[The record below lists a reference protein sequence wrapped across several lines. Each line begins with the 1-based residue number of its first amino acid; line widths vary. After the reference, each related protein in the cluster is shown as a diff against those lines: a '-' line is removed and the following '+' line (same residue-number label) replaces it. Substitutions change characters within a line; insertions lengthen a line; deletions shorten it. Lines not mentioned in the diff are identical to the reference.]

1 MMLNS
6 FGYKFGEKP
15 NKSKPSRPLPSFT
28 NCFNMKNRTLI
39 QSELWMIKW
48 LKLYTAIAMKPL
60 PPKSTLTFLW
70 RVLPHVGPYQSQ
82 DVLNSNEQWFHE
94 GKQKPSQTMTET
106 KPTREKRQ
114 VTTLALLCS
123 SRLVK
128 TNSPSSLLC
137 VQRILSCPAYNLS
150 EFQCKERP
158 LSFSCLE
165 SITRTDYPVCIAKR
179 LWYIRVLVMKK
190 GWWSRQDV
198 SVH

>member
-1 MMLNS
+1 
-6 FGYKFGEKP
+6 
-15 NKSKPSRPLPSFT
+15 
-28 NCFNMKNRTLI
+28 MKNRTLI

-48 LKLYTAIAMKPL
+48 LKLYTVIAMKPL
-60 PPKSTLTFLW
+60 PPKSILTFLW

-82 DVLNSNEQWFHE
+82 DVLNSNEQWFHD

-106 KPTREKRQ
+106 KPSREKRQ

-128 TNSPSSLLC
+128 TNSPSSLPC
-137 VQRILSCPAYNLS
+137 VQRILYCPAYNLS

-165 SITRTDYPVCIAKR
+165 SITRTDYTLCIAKSTEVVIYKGTR
-179 LWYIRVLVMKK
+179 NEKRVMITTGCFCALNSILNLKWININK
-190 GWWSRQDV
+190 INK
-198 SVH
+198 

>member
-1 MMLNS
+1 
-6 FGYKFGEKP
+6 
-15 NKSKPSRPLPSFT
+15 
-28 NCFNMKNRTLI
+28 MKNRTLI

-106 KPTREKRQ
+106 KPSREKRQ
-114 VTTLALLCS
+114 VTILALLCS

-128 TNSPSSLLC
+128 TNFPSSLLC
-137 VQRILSCPAYNLS
+137 VQRILYCPAYNLS

-158 LSFSCLE
+158 LSFSCLK
-165 SITRTDYPVCIAKR
+165 SITRTDYPLCIAKSTEVVIYKGTR
-179 LWYIRVLVMKK
+179 NEKRVMITTGCFCALKSILNLK
-190 GWWSRQDV
+190 WININKLNK
-198 SVH
+198 